1 MTPTNKATMRAAVLI
16 HEQLAGSKSQV
27 MQLYLPEY
35 SWNNI
40 QRIRRHIDLARQRG
54 WHRAAS
60 RLTEDLATALE
71 NCRHELENALRAL
84 QTCLTDRQ
92 ASSASD
98 ICRDILALHEEFEE
112 LDIDLKRHELSVTTD
127 SIVLE
132 GIDFGPFDIRLDWQ
146 RLGEPRPYRVVAC
159 DPNPA
164 ARDAEVTHPHVQGE
178 TLCEG
183 DGRPAIQAALAQ
195 CRIYDFYLLVSQ
207 TLHTYARGSAYVEL
221 DHWSGITCDDCGA
234 SMSEDDSYCCQRC
247 GSELCDDC
255 RQLCAACEESH
266 CSGCLS
272 GCPECGRDF
281 CRGCMEVCSGCH
293 RKVCGR
299 CMEDGQCPSCQTKH
313 VQEEEEGDD
322 KHVPA
327 TNPGDG
333 ESPDRAGTDGP
344 SLGTNPVDDATTAT
358 EEEPCAT
365 AEPDR
370 LGQALVRA
378 CPGRD
383 RGGRFRDRRGRR
395 SALH

>member
-84 QTCLTDRQ
+84 QTRLTDRQ

-146 RLGEPRPYRVVAC
+146 RLGEPRPYRVVAR

-164 ARDAEVTHPHVQGE
+164 ARDEKVTHPHVQGE

-234 SMSEDDSYCCQRC
+234 SMSQDDSYCCQRC

-255 RQLCAACEESH
+255 RQLCAGCEESH

-272 GCPECGRDF
+272 ECAACGHEYCSSCLATCPGCGKRF
-281 CRGCMEVCSGCH
+281 CKDCR
-293 RKVCGR
+293 
-299 CMEDGQCPSCQTKH
+299 
-313 VQEEEEGDD
+313 EEGLCKPCHKKQCNKEHEHDSSED
-322 KHVPA
+322 ARNEPPA
-327 TNPGDG
+327 
-333 ESPDRAGTDGP
+333 AG
-344 SLGTNPVDDATTAT
+344 A
-358 EEEPCAT
+358 
-365 AEPDR
+365 
-370 LGQALVRA
+370 
-378 CPGRD
+378 
-383 RGGRFRDRRGRR
+383 
-395 SALH
+395 